1 MNALSRR
8 VAWAL
13 PLLAV
18 LAVAGGCKRS
28 AAPLAEKVLVFPTLA
43 ERQDQLDTLQL
54 RGAGKATLVTL
65 RRKENVWRV
74 AERTDWPADAGRI
87 SQYLFVLSQARLAE
101 AKTSNPELY
110 ARIGVGPI
118 TDEAATGSEL
128 TLSGKG
134 ISSRLLIGHEHTKF
148 DSNYVRVDGQAQA
161 WLTDLPVT
169 FDRDPA
175 SWLDRRLVDLPLA
188 RIVAVQVKPRS
199 GKPFALSHRDDRF
212 RLDDAPS
219 AAMGDSQQG
228 DALAGVLDQLRFEDL
243 AVDDGKLA
251 AERELQFTT
260 VDGLQLT
267 IQAWH
272 AGDQLWV
279 RLAASADAARAGEWA
294 RQLAVPVAA
303 SGSKSD
309 SESKSLSERV
319 AELNQRFHARRFLL
333 PANVATVLML
343 GHDEI
348 LAGAPSP

>member
-1 MNALSRR
+1 MADLSRG
-8 VAWAL
+8 VAWAM
-13 PLLAV
+13 PLLAL
-18 LAVAGGCKRS
+18 LAVAGGCTRS
-28 AAPLAEKVLVFPTLA
+28 AEQPGEKLRVIPTLA

-54 RGAGKATLVTL
+54 RGAGEATLVTL
-65 RRKENVWRV
+65 RKMENVWRV

-101 AKTSNPELY
+101 AKTANPELY
-110 ARIGVGPI
+110 ARIGVEPI
-118 TDEAATGSEL
+118 TDDTATGSEL

-134 ISSRLLIGHEHTKF
+134 ISSRLLIGHEHSKF

-175 SWLDRRLVDLPLA
+175 AWLDRRLVDLPLA
-188 RIVAVQVKPRS
+188 RIAGIRVKPAS
-199 GKPFALSHRDDRF
+199 GKSFGLSHRDDRF

-228 DALAGVLDQLRFEDL
+228 DALASVLDQLRFEDL
-243 AVDDGKLA
+243 AVDDGKPA

-279 RLAASADAARAGEWA
+279 RLAASADAARAA
-294 RQLAVPVAA
+294 
-303 SGSKSD
+303 
-309 SESKSLSERV
+309 ERV
-319 AELNQRFHARRFLL
+319 AALNKRFRARRFLM
-333 PANVATVLML
+333 PATVATVLML
-343 GHDEI
+343 GRDEI